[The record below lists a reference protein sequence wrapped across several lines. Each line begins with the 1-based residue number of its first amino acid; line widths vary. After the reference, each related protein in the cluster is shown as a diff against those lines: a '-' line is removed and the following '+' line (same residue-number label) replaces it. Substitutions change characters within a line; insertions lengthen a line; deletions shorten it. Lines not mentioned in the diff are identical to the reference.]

1 MPRLSVWMLRL
12 SLLALLAGAAVG
24 ALLLSGLAG
33 PARHTLQLRDLHL
46 TLMLFGWLVQFVL
59 GVAYWILP
67 RYASLPER
75 GSARLAWTTFGL
87 FEAGMVLSAAGVA
100 DPSQQTLAPAGRLLL
115 VGATLM
121 FAVMLFPRIK
131 PFGTP

>member
-24 ALLLSGLAG
+24 ALLLSGVAG
-33 PARHTLQLRDLHL
+33 PARHSTQLRDLHL
-46 TLMLFGWLVQFVL
+46 KLMLFGWLIQFVL

-67 RYASLPER
+67 RYGSLPER
-75 GSARLAWTTFGL
+75 GSARLAWTAFGL
-87 FEAGMVLSAAGVA
+87 FQAGMVVSAAGVA
-100 DPSQQTLAPAGRLLL
+100 DPSLKTVAPAGRLLL
-115 VGATLM
+115 AGATLM
-121 FAVMLFPRIK
+121 FVVQLLPRIK

>member
-1 MPRLSVWMLRL
+1 MLRL

-33 PARHTLQLRDLHL
+33 PARHITQLRDLHL
-46 TLMLFGWLVQFVL
+46 KLMLYGWLIQFVL

-67 RYASLPER
+67 RFASLPER

-87 FEAGMVLSAAGVA
+87 FQVGMVLSAAGDA
-100 DPSQQTLAPAGRLLL
+100 EPSLNAVAPAGRLLL
-115 VGATLM
+115 AGATLM
-121 FAVMLFPRIK
+121 FVVMLFPRIK